1 MQKILLVA
9 INAKYIHSNL
19 AVYSLKAYC
28 DNQLKSDSKKFEVKI
43 KEFTINNMLDDIVNG
58 IYLEKPDVIAFSVY
72 IWNISYV
79 EMLLKEIGKILPNCK
94 IWLGGPEVS
103 YRAKELL
110 DLYSDVELVMRGEGE
125 RTFTSLVRAKY
136 NQNALTS
143 DIKGITYRE
152 YTGKIIQNEDL
163 DIMDLSDVPF
173 VYNNILDF
181 ENRIIYYETSRGCPF
196 SCSYCL
202 SSVEKSVRF
211 RDIEIVKK
219 ELKFFLDNN
228 VPQVKFVDRTFNCK
242 KSHAL
247 EIWKFIKEN
256 DNGITNFHFEV
267 AADLLDETEIELLS
281 SLRVGLVQLEIG
293 VQSTNLNTIKE
304 IKRTMDIDKLKYVVS
319 KINEAANI
327 HQHLDLIVGLPY
339 EDFASFKNSFNDVY
353 KMQPEQ
359 LQLGFLKVLS
369 GSYMSEMQKD
379 YGLVY
384 KSYAPYEV
392 MSTKWISFD
401 EILTLKSVEEMV
413 EIYYNTG
420 QFVYTIKYLENLYEQ
435 PFDMFLDIG
444 TYYAKHFEKSAK
456 HSRIDRYNILLRF
469 VEERKIGNIG
479 FFKQLMTFDIYLREN
494 IKTRPAFSRDLREFS
509 DDIHKLKEENNLT
522 RLEHVEVIS
531 ADVLKYL
538 EDKECTID
546 NSISSIEGTEYY
558 LLFDYNKR
566 NPLNHNAKV
575 SVLK

>member
-1 MQKILLVA
+1 MRKILLTA

-28 DNQLKSDSKKFEVKI
+28 DNQLKSESQNFEVKI
-43 KEFTINNMLDDIVNG
+43 KEFTINNMIDEIVNG
-58 IYLEKPDVIAFSVY
+58 IYLEKPDVVAFSVY

-79 EMLLKEIGKILPNCK
+79 EILLKELSKLLPDCK

-103 YRAKELL
+103 YRSEELL
-110 DLYSDVELVMRGEGE
+110 DLYSGVELVMRGEGE
-125 RTFTSLVRAKY
+125 KTFTRLVKAEYNSEISL
-136 NQNALTS
+136 Q
-143 DIKGITYRE
+143 DIDGITYRNAVGE
-152 YTGKIIQNEDL
+152 IIKNKDVSIMNLNE
-163 DIMDLSDVPF
+163 VPF
-173 VYNNILDF
+173 VYSNIKSF

-247 EIWKFIKEN
+247 DIWKFIKEN

-267 AADLLDETEIELLS
+267 AADLLDEEEIELLG

-293 VQSTNLNTIKE
+293 VQSTNLDTIKE
-304 IKRTMDIDKLKYVVS
+304 IKRTMELDKLKYTVA
-319 KINEAANI
+319 KINSAANI

-339 EDFASFKNSFNDVY
+339 EDFDSFKKSFNDVY

-369 GSYMSEMQKD
+369 GSYMSERQND

-392 MSTKWISFD
+392 LYTKWISFD
-401 EILTLKSVEEMV
+401 EILILKSVEEMV

-420 QFVYTIKYLENLYEQ
+420 QFVYTIKYLEGLYEE

-444 TYYAKHFEKSAK
+444 AYYARHFEKSAK
-456 HSRIDRYNILLRF
+456 HSRIDRYNILLKF
-469 VEERKIGNIG
+469 MEDRKIGNLE

-494 IKTRPAFSRDLREFS
+494 IKTRPAFSKDLKDYSKE
-509 DDIHKLKEENNLT
+509 IHKLKEDNNLT
-522 RLEHVEVIS
+522 RLDHVEVID
-531 ADVLKYL
+531 ADVLKFIYNN
-538 EDKECTID
+538 EYIGDKEVV
-546 NSISSIEGTEYY
+546 
-558 LLFDYNKR
+558 LLFDYNER

-575 SVLK
+575 SVLN